1 MRKEISELVN
11 KYREAHR
18 CNKNIYFDA
27 YEFEELADYF
37 DSLNEIEE
45 VKQIID
51 EGLKIHPKSSSLIIR
66 KLKIIVYN
74 CNYEKALKI
83 IEESALE
90 YDYELNLLKV
100 ECFLNLGMEEEAKQ
114 STQELLKN
122 EDENLGEVFEDI
134 GFVYFE
140 VDMYDE
146 ARGYFEKSLEYN
158 SDNLEVLNSLGY
170 IYDIE
175 GNIVGSIKIHNKILD
190 IDSYTYDSWVNL
202 GKLYSMQEEFIKAID
217 AFDFALAIKDNDQD
231 VLKMKAHC
239 LSLVQRQEE
248 AVQIFKNLLKLDPKN
263 TSVYLLLIEAYLSCD
278 MYKEALE
285 YIDKYVEN
293 IGEDE
298 NSISKRAS
306 IYIQQGDMDKAM
318 DYVSTAIN
326 ICTKSFELN
335 MLMGEIYFRQ
345 KDYEHAQ
352 YYFAEA
358 YSLDEA
364 SPLVTER
371 ISTINIINKNY
382 RLALSYAEK
391 LFEIEPY
398 NKANTG
404 RLALLYFQLELLEK
418 LGDLIAGFDK
428 NDYIELSL
436 FAFPYDTET
445 FTDKT
450 GLLLRFRIARDNGT
464 LLDVLKL

>member
-74 CNYEKALKI
+74 CDYEKALKI

-134 GFVYFE
+134 GFIYFE

-158 SDNLEVLNSLGY
+158 SDNMEVLNSLGY

-239 LSLVQRQEE
+239 LSLVQ
-248 AVQIFKNLLKLDPKN
+248 QI
-263 TSVYLLLIEAYLSCD
+263 
-278 MYKEALE
+278 
-285 YIDKYVEN
+285 
-293 IGEDE
+293 G
-298 NSISKRAS
+298 RAH
-306 IYIQQGDMDKAM
+306 
-318 DYVSTAIN
+318 V
-326 ICTKSFELN
+326 
-335 MLMGEIYFRQ
+335 
-345 KDYEHAQ
+345 
-352 YYFAEA
+352 
-358 YSLDEA
+358 
-364 SPLVTER
+364 
-371 ISTINIINKNY
+371 
-382 RLALSYAEK
+382 
-391 LFEIEPY
+391 
-398 NKANTG
+398 
-404 RLALLYFQLELLEK
+404 
-418 LGDLIAGFDK
+418 
-428 NDYIELSL
+428 
-436 FAFPYDTET
+436 
-445 FTDKT
+445 
-450 GLLLRFRIARDNGT
+450 
-464 LLDVLKL
+464 